1 MIPIVYNTMV
11 VHLKTFLRIRQAVFW
26 SIIFP
31 IFLFVVFGSI
41 FGMAGDPDFT
51 RFLLTGV
58 IAMTIASDGLFA
70 IGSIIK
76 KYYNNGTIR
85 VLQKLPFNILY
96 YFLGVIC
103 TRFVILFG
111 VVLAL
116 NIVSALVFNYV
127 LPISYVGNILLGALL
142 GLIIFSFVGLCVAFS
157 NLKVPSGDKGLIN
170 MVYFLVLFTSNA
182 LYPVKSFNSTIG
194 DIANWLPMNPILAI
208 VRGEPMLWGS
218 LLLWLVLPIV
228 LFYFLFRKLQVVR

>member
-26 SIIFP
+26 SLIFP

-58 IAMTIASDGLFA
+58 ITMTIASDGLFA

-96 YFLGVIC
+96 YFVGVIL
-103 TRFVILFG
+103 TRFVILFA

-116 NIVSALVFNYV
+116 NIVSAGVFSYV
-127 LPISYVGNILLGALL
+127 LPINYLGNIVGGALL
-142 GLIIFSFVGLCVAFS
+142 GLVIFSFIGLCVAFS
-157 NLKVPSGDKGLIN
+157 NLNVPSGDKGLIN
-170 MVYFLVLFTSNA
+170 MVYFVILFTSNA
-182 LYPVKSFNSTIG
+182 LYPVSSFNSTIG
-194 DIANWLPMNPILAI
+194 SIANWLPMNPILTI
-208 VRGEPMLWGS
+208 IRGEPVLWGS
-218 LLLWLVLPIV
+218 LLLWLILPVV
-228 LFYFLFRKLQVVR
+228 LFYYLFRKLQVVR